1 LAINNSDINPMHVI
15 EPATPE
21 QFKQYYQLRYDTLR
35 KPWDQPKG
43 SERAEDDEQAIHAML
58 IDDNNEALGV
68 CRLHLNTPEEG
79 QIRFMGVRADKQG
92 QRLGDQLISYL
103 EDRARRLG
111 ATSMTLQARENA
123 VNFYRRNGYE
133 VVEKTYLL
141 FGSIQHYKMAK
152 QL

>member
-1 LAINNSDINPMHVI
+1 MQVI

-58 IDDNNEALGV
+58 VDDAGEAVGV
-68 CRLHLNTPEEG
+68 CRLHLNTPQEG
-79 QIRFMGVRADKQG
+79 QIRFMGVRGDKQG
-92 QRLGDQLISYL
+92 QRLGDLLISYL
-103 EDRARRLG
+103 EDRARQFG

-133 VVEKTYLL
+133 IVEKTYLL

>member
-1 LAINNSDINPMHVI
+1 MKVI

-21 QFKQYYQLRYDTLR
+21 QYKQYYQLRYYTLR
-35 KPWDQPKG
+35 KPWDQPEG
-43 SERAEDDEQAIHAML
+43 SERADDDEQAIHAML
-58 IDDNNEALGV
+58 VDDNNEAVGV

-79 QIRFMGVRADKQG
+79 QLRFMGVRGDKQG

-103 EDRARRLG
+103 EDRARQLG
-111 ATSMTLQARENA
+111 ATFMTLQARENA

>member
-1 LAINNSDINPMHVI
+1 MKVI

-21 QFKQYYQLRYDTLR
+21 QFKQYFQLRYDTLR
-35 KPWDQPKG
+35 KPWDQPEG

-58 IDDNNEALGV
+58 ISGEGEALGV
-68 CRLHLNTPEEG
+68 CRLHLNTPQEG
-79 QIRFMGVRADKQG
+79 QIRFMGVRGDKQG

-103 EDRARRLG
+103 EDRARQLG

-123 VNFYRRNGYE
+123 VNFYRRNGYD